1 MSATSDVFDTIRF
14 RYLKNACVAIGINGE
29 VFDSARDALCG
40 KHNVKDMDKGM
51 GDVMV
56 DLAGAFTKALGELAQ
71 DE

>member
-29 VFDSARDALCG
+29 VFDSARDTLCG

-56 DLAGAFTKALGELAQ
+56 DLAGALTKALGELAQ